1 MESRREEEITPV
13 DILLQLVTM
22 GKVDP
27 WNIDIVDLT
36 EKYIERL
43 REMNEL
49 DLRVSARAILAASI
63 LVRMK
68 TEALLYGEQETEEE
82 EKTTERI
89 RVDVDPLTPP
99 LRRVERYYTF
109 DDLLDALMDALE
121 EADKRKP
128 KRKKKENI
136 EEQVFVV
143 EDFRVDIEKHVYRL
157 YDIVKKAY
165 SKTRSPIR
173 FWDLVFDA
181 RPKIIARTLLYLLF
195 LSNMGKVDLIQDE
208 PFGEIFIVP
217 VEEESGEAAA
227 EDL

>member
-13 DILLQLVTM
+13 DILLQLVQM

-43 REMNEL
+43 REMKEL

-68 TEALLYGEQETEEE
+68 SEALLYTDEKE
-82 EKTTERI
+82 EKEKREEHI
-89 RVDVDPLTPP
+89 RVEVEPLAPP

-121 EADKRKP
+121 EAEKRKP
-128 KRKKKENI
+128 RKKKKVEI
-136 EEQVFVV
+136 EEEIFVV
-143 EDFRVDIEKHVYRL
+143 DDFRVDIEKHVNRL
-157 YDIVKKAY
+157 HEIVRKLY
-165 SKTRSPIR
+165 SETGEPIR
-173 FWDLVFDA
+173 FWDLVFD
-181 RPKIIARTLLYLLF
+181 
-195 LSNMGKVDLIQDE
+195 
-208 PFGEIFIVP
+208 P
-217 VEEESGEAAA
+217 VRK
-227 EDL
+227 

>member
-43 REMNEL
+43 REMKEL

-68 TEALLYGEQETEEE
+68 SEALLHADEEDESEGHE
-82 EKTTERI
+82 ERLH
-89 RVDVDPLTPP
+89 VDVEPLAPP

-121 EADKRKP
+121 EAEKRKP
-128 KRKKKENI
+128 RKRKKVEI
-136 EEQVFVV
+136 EEEVFVV
-143 EDFRVDIEKHVYRL
+143 DDFRVDIEKHVYRL
-157 YDIVKKAY
+157 HGIVVEMY
-165 SKTRSPIR
+165 RESGEPIR
-173 FWDLVFDA
+173 FWDLIFDPS
-181 RPKIIARTLLYLLF
+181 PKIVARTFLYLLF
-195 LSNMGKVDLIQDE
+195 LSNMGKVDLIQEE
-208 PFGEIFIVP
+208 PFGEILVVP
-217 VEEESGEAAA
+217 VEENA
-227 EDL
+227 

>member
-43 REMNEL
+43 REMKEL

-68 TEALLYGEQETEEE
+68 SEALLHADDEEEE
-82 EKTTERI
+82 EKHEERLH
-89 RVDVDPLTPP
+89 VDVEPLAPP

-121 EADKRKP
+121 EAEKRKP
-128 KRKKKENI
+128 RKKKKVEI
-136 EEQVFVV
+136 EEEVFVV
-143 EDFRVDIEKHVYRL
+143 DDFRVDIEKHVYRL
-157 YDIVKKAY
+157 HEIVVEMY
-165 SKTRSPIR
+165 RESKQPIK
-173 FWDLVFDA
+173 FWDLIFDPS
-181 RPKIIARTLLYLLF
+181 PKIVARTFLYLLF
-195 LSNMGKVDLIQDE
+195 LSNMGKVDLIQEE
-208 PFGEIFIVP
+208 PFGEILVVP
-217 VEEESGEAAA
+217 VEENA
-227 EDL
+227 

>member
-13 DILLQLVTM
+13 DILLQLVQM

-43 REMNEL
+43 REMKEL

-68 TEALLYGEQETEEE
+68 SEALLYADEKEEE
-82 EKTTERI
+82 EKHEERI
-89 RVDVDPLTPP
+89 RVEVEPLAPP

-121 EADKRKP
+121 EAEKRKP
-128 KRKKKENI
+128 RKKKKVEI
-136 EEQVFVV
+136 EEEIFVV
-143 EDFRVDIEKHVYRL
+143 DDFRVDIEKHVNRL
-157 YDIVKKAY
+157 HEIVRKLY
-165 SKTRSPIR
+165 SETREPIR
-173 FWDLVFDA
+173 FWDLVFDPS
-181 RPKIIARTLLYLLF
+181 PKIVARTFLYLLF
-195 LSNMGKVDLIQDE
+195 LSNMGKVELIQEE
-208 PFGEIFIVP
+208 PFGEIYIVP
-217 VEEESGEAAA
+217 VGENA
-227 EDL
+227 

>member
-43 REMNEL
+43 REMKDL

-68 TEALLYGEQETEEE
+68 SEALLHADEEEEE
-82 EKTTERI
+82 EKHEERL
-89 RVDVDPLTPP
+89 RVEVEPLAPP

-121 EADKRKP
+121 EAERKKPRKRK
-128 KRKKKENI
+128 RVEI
-136 EEQVFVV
+136 EEEVFVV
-143 EDFRVDIEKHVYRL
+143 EDFRVDIQKHVHRL
-157 YDIVKKAY
+157 HEIVVRMYAE
-165 SKTRSPIR
+165 TGSPIR
-173 FWDLVFDA
+173 FWDLVFDPT
-181 RPKIIARTLLYLLF
+181 PKYVARTFLYLLF
-195 LSNMGKVDLIQDE
+195 LSNMGKVELVQEE
-208 PFGEIFIVP
+208 PFGEILVVP
-217 VEEESGEAAA
+217 LEESA
-227 EDL
+227 

>member
-13 DILLQLVTM
+13 DILLQLVQL

-43 REMNEL
+43 REMKEL

-68 TEALLYGEQETEEE
+68 SEALLYAGEEE
-82 EKTTERI
+82 EEEEHEEKI
-89 RVDVDPLTPP
+89 RVEVEPLAPP

-121 EADKRKP
+121 EAEKRKP
-128 KRKKKENI
+128 RKRKKVEI
-136 EEQVFVV
+136 EEEVFVV
-143 EDFRVDIEKHVYRL
+143 DDFRVDIEKHVYRL
-157 YDIVKKAY
+157 HEIVLEMY
-165 SKTRSPIR
+165 RETRRPIN
-173 FWDLVFDA
+173 FWDLVFDPT
-181 RPKIIARTLLYLLF
+181 PKIVARTFLYLLF
-195 LSNMGKVDLIQDE
+195 LSNMGKVDLIQEE
-208 PFGEIFIVP
+208 PFGDIMVVP
-217 VEEESGEAAA
+217 LGEA
-227 EDL
+227 